1 MAVPS
6 ISSGGGSAAPPLS
19 CALASASDSAL
30 SSASH
35 LRSAAVSCTTRPTPT
50 PKVTTAMD
58 RIIVAVAIPASAWAE
73 MRGGGKVGLVIGL
86 ATRPTGG
93 TNDAFV
99 ALAPVGREHTTVTPS
114 ASTPALAA
122 AYVTNMSVAYSSGL
136 TSTASSMADVKF
148 EAAVSTSVESAA
160 STAAAS
166 GASQGSEEKEEASEN
181 VTGTSM
187 TTSSLIA
194 VGVGSEAL
202 AAGMLEAHAVA
213 AALQLA
219 SGELLFIEALRSKKD
234 VGPTAEPFTEALFT
248 MRTLNVEFG

>member
-1 MAVPS
+1 M
-6 ISSGGGSAAPPLS
+6 S
-19 CALASASDSAL
+19 CL
-30 SSASH
+30 
-35 LRSAAVSCTTRPTPT
+35 P
-50 PKVTTAMD
+50 
-58 RIIVAVAIPASAWAE
+58 
-73 MRGGGKVGLVIGL
+73 
-86 ATRPTGG
+86 
-93 TNDAFV
+93 
-99 ALAPVGREHTTVTPS
+99 
-114 ASTPALAA
+114 
-122 AYVTNMSVAYSSGL
+122 
-136 TSTASSMADVKF
+136 
-148 EAAVSTSVESAA
+148 AAVSTSVESAA